1 MLSEKLKNILYQK
14 LRKKKIL
21 ETGEKVKKKNKKTNP
36 KKKLG
41 FTKSDAREGW
51 KINNFNYFSDGIT
64 L

>member
-1 MLSEKLKNILYQK
+1 MLSEKFKNILYLK
-14 LRKKKIL
+14 LRKKKTWKL
-21 ETGEKVKKKNKKTNP
+21 EKRLKKKNKKTNP